1 MKVVGCVTWD
11 GYLFDLG
18 VVVIGYAQEP
28 VIRLYMRNIF
38 PCPFLAISIRIDE
51 REVPAVPDLSH
62 LSHPTS

>member
-28 VIRLYMRNIF
+28 VIRLYMRCVF
-38 PCPFLAISIRIDE
+38 PSPFLAISIRIDE
-51 REVPAVPDLSH
+51 REVPAVQDRSRL
-62 LSHPTS
+62 LHPTS